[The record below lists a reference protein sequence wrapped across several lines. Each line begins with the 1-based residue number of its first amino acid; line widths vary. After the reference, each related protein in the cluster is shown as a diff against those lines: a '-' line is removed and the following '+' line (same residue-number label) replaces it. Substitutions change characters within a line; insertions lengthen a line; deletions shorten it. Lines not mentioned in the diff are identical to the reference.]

1 MSELRIILK
10 NQPDLKK
17 KVFIEVGQKISAS
30 RKSSRKKLDGIAKKL
45 NINVEMLKQIEEG
58 DISKFPP
65 SVHITGFLR
74 AFSEKVNC
82 DISNELEQLVEEQ
95 EHKNNIKKTDKK
107 SKKNIFIFLI
117 VFVCSLLLI
126 LIYFNS
132 SKETHNV
139 NELTQKSMISEYKIQ
154 ENNYEQLVEVEQNNE
169 NFKQK
174 IESTENNKLE
184 EKIIENQF
192 FEILFLEETWIEVF
206 DKEKF
211 LIEKG
216 LFNVGQSLKFSFD
229 AINSDFFIKSGN
241 LGGFQIFYNNEFFA
255 PFGLSGQVSN
265 GFFVKKKI
273 SSIYDIK
280 AMRNEY

>member
-10 NQPDLKK
+10 NEPDLKK
-17 KVFIEVGQKISAS
+17 KVFIEIGQKISKA

-58 DISKFPP
+58 DLSGISP

-95 EHKNNIKKTDKK
+95 EHRKNIIKTDKK
-107 SKKNIFIFLI
+107 FENFFFKILIIFVGIFL
-117 VFVCSLLLI
+117 VAF
-126 LIYFNS
+126 IYFNF
-132 SKETHNV
+132 SKKVDIV
-139 NELTQKSMISEYKIQ
+139 NEPNPKSIISEFKVQ
-154 ENNYEQLVEVEQNNE
+154 ENNY
-169 NFKQK
+169 K
-174 IESTENNKLE
+174 
-184 EKIIENQF
+184 KIIEVKENVKDNIEPIENNILAENVIKNQS
-192 FEILFLEETWIEVF
+192 FEILFLEETWIEIF
-206 DKEKF
+206 DKEKS

-216 LFNVGQSLKFSFD
+216 LFNIGQSLKFDFD
-229 AINSDFFIKSGN
+229 TVDSDFFIKSGN

-273 SSIYDIK
+273 SSIYDVK
-280 AMRNEY
+280 AMRDEY